1 MEKCEVVGEVDVQ
14 FAHHHN
20 DLAER
25 CGRFEPLTTNSYFRC
40 HPHLDREAA

>member
-1 MEKCEVVGEVDVQ
+1 MKKCEVVGEVDVQ

-25 CGRFEPLTTNSYFRC
+25 CGRFVPLTTNSYFQR
-40 HPHLDREAA
+40 PSHLDREAA